1 MSCHVKPWQMGAEV
15 MTKSKG
21 FGRGGKR
28 KGAGRPRL
36 TQTGKTSYF
45 STRITPQTRAR
56 LETESRLSGG
66 RSLSQTVEHLLLLG
80 LHEKQA
86 RNRPRPI
93 RAMCYL
99 ITQLSEMVTVALL
112 REKNLTHPEY
122 NWRSNPFMFIAFRAA
137 VLHLFDAL
145 RPQGESVAPLPLK
158 EGLSRMARYD
168 DPEHCGRNVT
178 ESLLWYLQFFG
189 ANTPEEVN
197 SAFEARVNIDQGV
210 LDAQTQMHY
219 GMADATRDLG
229 MECHWKLD
237 DTDGGFSFGKIG
249 YQRRRRQ

>member
-1 MSCHVKPWQMGAEV
+1 MAESV
-15 MTKSKG
+15 MAKSN
-21 FGRGGKR
+21 RGGSR

-36 TQTGKTSYF
+36 SKTGKTSYF
-45 STRITPQTRAR
+45 STRITPETRAV
-56 LETESRLSGG
+56 LEAESRLSGQ
-66 RSLSQTVEHLLLLG
+66 SLSQTIERLLLLG

-93 RAMCYL
+93 KAICYL
-99 ITQLSEMVTVALL
+99 ITQLSEMVTFALL

-122 NWRSNPFMFIAFRAA
+122 NWRSNPFMFEAFRVA

-145 RPQGESVAPLPLK
+145 RPQGESVAPVSLK
-158 EGLSRMARYD
+158 EGLSRTARYD

-189 ANTPEEVN
+189 ANKPKEVD
-197 SAFEARVNIDQGV
+197 FTFQVPVDIDQRV

-219 GMADATRDLG
+219 GMADACRDLG
-229 MECHWKLD
+229 VEPHRKLD
-237 DTDGGFSFGKIG
+237 DTLGGSLLAK
-249 YQRRRRQ
+249 